1 MYWHT
6 DIRCMLPYHFILFYF
21 IEWDGMG
28 WDWGKREE
36 EIEGGRFGSS
46 SPSIAERMVVP
57 GVMTRIRSHP
67 RGKS

>member
-1 MYWHT
+1 MYRHT
-6 DIRCMLPYHFILFYF
+6 DIRCMLPYHFILLN
-21 IEWDGMG
+21 GTG
-28 WDWGKREE
+28 WDWEKREE

>member
-1 MYWHT
+1 
-6 DIRCMLPYHFILFYF
+6 
-21 IEWDGMG
+21 MG

>member
-1 MYWHT
+1 
-6 DIRCMLPYHFILFYF
+6 MLPYHFILLN
-21 IEWDGMG
+21 GTG
-28 WDWGKREE
+28 WDWEKREE